1 VGPVCGRL
9 DQGRIHFQHG
19 PIDLVIFALGES
31 AVIEEAHAK
40 AWARFGQIL
49 PELVAELPDLRQA
62 IDPRVQCGM
71 VGPVARRMWS
81 ACRPFA
87 RDFITPMAAVAGS
100 VSDEIVDFYRTAGV
114 RRAAINNGG
123 DIALHLEAGERMR
136 IAVVPDISDPHA
148 AHDPGKRLHLNIDA
162 ANPVRS
168 VATSGWPGRSF
179 SLGIADSVTI
189 LALTAAQAD
198 AAATAVANA
207 VNVDHPLVVRR
218 PARELQPD
226 SDLGD
231 RLVTVAVPAL
241 PETVVHDALDAGEAK
256 ARELLDANLIAAAVL
271 VCQGRVRMVGRSAF
285 ILQPP

>member
-1 VGPVCGRL
+1 MGPVCGRL

-100 VSDEIVDFYRTAGV
+100 VSD
-114 RRAAINNGG
+114 
-123 DIALHLEAGERMR
+123 
-136 IAVVPDISDPHA
+136 
-148 AHDPGKRLHLNIDA
+148 
-162 ANPVRS
+162 
-168 VATSGWPGRSF
+168 
-179 SLGIADSVTI
+179 
-189 LALTAAQAD
+189 
-198 AAATAVANA
+198 
-207 VNVDHPLVVRR
+207 
-218 PARELQPD
+218 
-226 SDLGD
+226 
-231 RLVTVAVPAL
+231 
-241 PETVVHDALDAGEAK
+241 
-256 ARELLDANLIAAAVL
+256 
-271 VCQGRVRMVGRSAF
+271 
-285 ILQPP
+285 

>member
-1 VGPVCGRL
+1 MGPVCGRL

-123 DIALHLEAGERMR
+123 DIAWKVSE
-136 IAVVPDISDPHA
+136 
-148 AHDPGKRLHLNIDA
+148 K
-162 ANPVRS
+162 
-168 VATSGWPGRSF
+168 GRKS
-179 SLGIADSVTI
+179 I
-189 LALTAAQAD
+189 
-198 AAATAVANA
+198 
-207 VNVDHPLVVRR
+207 
-218 PARELQPD
+218 
-226 SDLGD
+226 
-231 RLVTVAVPAL
+231 
-241 PETVVHDALDAGEAK
+241 
-256 ARELLDANLIAAAVL
+256 
-271 VCQGRVRMVGRSAF
+271 
-285 ILQPP
+285 